1 MQEKLKKYEEK
12 DLKVREQLE
21 KKQADLRRENEMRKK
36 LKDEQLMMNS
46 MKKEEMTKE
55 QLKAYEE
62 KMTWQEQKEWEF

>member
-1 MQEKLKKYEEK
+1 VQEKLKKYEEK
-12 DLKVREQLE
+12 DIKVREQLE

-36 LKDEQLMMNS
+36 MKDEQLMMNS

-62 KMTWQEQKEWEF
+62 KMTRQEQKEREF

>member
-12 DLKVREQLE
+12 DIKVREQLE

-36 LKDEQLMMNS
+36 MKDEQLMMNS

-62 KMTWQEQKEWEF
+62 KMTRQEQKEREF

>member
-21 KKQADLRRENEMRKK
+21 KKQHDIRRENEMRKK

-55 QLKAYEE
+55 QLKQYEE
-62 KMTWQEQKEWEF
+62 KMT

>member
-1 MQEKLKKYEEK
+1 VQEKLKKYEEK

-21 KKQADLRRENEMRKK
+21 KKQHDIRRENEMRKK

-55 QLKAYEE
+55 QLKQYEE
-62 KMTWQEQKEWEF
+62 KMT